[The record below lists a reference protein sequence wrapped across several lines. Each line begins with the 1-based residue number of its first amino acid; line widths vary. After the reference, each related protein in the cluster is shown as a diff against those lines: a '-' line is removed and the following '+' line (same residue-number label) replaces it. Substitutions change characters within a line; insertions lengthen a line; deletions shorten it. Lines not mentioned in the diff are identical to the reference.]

1 MKKIILVAILSIAL
15 FSCSNEESIMKESIS
30 TKIKEQL
37 KNPDSFEFVSM
48 EIKSKI
54 SLDTLKKRINK
65 ESINEYKE
73 LIKSRNNE
81 EDKKFL
87 EFLEKQY
94 KFTQNFKGNNNE
106 AAYYIT
112 FISKGTNSYGGV
124 IQSSYEAFVLNDDDK
139 TTLSV
144 TEIEN

>member
-1 MKKIILVAILSIAL
+1 MKKIILVAILSIVL
-15 FSCSNEESIMKESIS
+15 FSCSSDESIMKESIS

>member
-15 FSCSNEESIMKESIS
+15 FSCSNDESIMKESIS

>member
-15 FSCSNEESIMKESIS
+15 FSCSSNEKKIEESISA
-30 TKIKEQL
+30 TIKEKL

-48 EIKSKI
+48 EIKSRI
-54 SLDTLKKRINK
+54 SLDTLKKRITK
-65 ESINEYKE
+65 EGINEYKE
-73 LIKSRNNE
+73 LIKSRDND

-94 KFTQNFKGNNNE
+94 KFIQNYNGDINE
-106 AAYYIT
+106 AAYYVT

-124 IQSSYEAFVLNDDDK
+124 IQTSYQAFVLNDDDK

-144 TEIEN
+144 TEIEK

>member
-1 MKKIILVAILSIAL
+1 MKKIILVALLSFTL
-15 FSCSNEESIMKESIS
+15 FSCSNDESIMKESIS

>member
-1 MKKIILVAILSIAL
+1 
-15 FSCSNEESIMKESIS
+15 
-30 TKIKEQL
+30 
-37 KNPDSFEFVSM
+37 M

>member
-1 MKKIILVAILSIAL
+1 MKKIILVALLSFAL
-15 FSCSNEESIMKESIS
+15 FSCSNDESIMKESIS

>member
-15 FSCSNEESIMKESIS
+15 FSCSNDESIMKESIS
-30 TKIKEQL
+30 IKIKEQL

-73 LIKSRNNE
+73 LIKLRNNE